1 MWSPLASDEKFASPA
16 VADAPGASD
25 AAAAAAAVLP
35 LDPDGAFMRRWS
47 AADLQYDALHALWL
61 SKGNAGEAEVALIQ
75 QHGEPW
81 KASTLAQDTA
91 LGVTLTT
98 AIIECRKDL
107 ARAHHA
113 LNSRGTK
120 ISMNALQRWYYA
132 QFRRDTETIALS
144 TAIDAE
150 MDTDDGLEDH
160 CSICGNRGELLVCD
174 GCSSVYHLAC
184 VGLREIP
191 EGEWRCYLCLTPPT
205 HGCGSSALATSSMFR
220 AAGRGR
226 GGAVGASRSGP
237 GSAAGRGRGGS
248 MPPPQP
254 GKPGKPQPAK
264 PQPRPV
270 PVGGAAAPRQPP
282 PAQPLPIGGALP
294 MAAAP
299 VTAGATAAAAAAQNG
314 KRKAPDGGHVP
325 SAPSKRIFRTA
336 EGRAYE
342 QDIFTGA
349 VTWLDPPTAMLSS
362 ILTTGDSAMKAAAIA
377 AATAAMERSAA
388 ASAKPVAK
396 GKSK

>member
-1 MWSPLASDEKFASPA
+1 
-16 VADAPGASD
+16 
-25 AAAAAAAVLP
+25 
-35 LDPDGAFMRRWS
+35 MRRWS

-160 CSICGNRGELLVCD
+160 CPS
-174 GCSSVYHLAC
+174 
-184 VGLREIP
+184 
-191 EGEWRCYLCLTPPT
+191 
-205 HGCGSSALATSSMFR
+205 
-220 AAGRGR
+220 
-226 GGAVGASRSGP
+226 
-237 GSAAGRGRGGS
+237 
-248 MPPPQP
+248 
-254 GKPGKPQPAK
+254 
-264 PQPRPV
+264 
-270 PVGGAAAPRQPP
+270 AAPRR
-282 PAQPLPIGGALP
+282 
-294 MAAAP
+294 AARP
-299 VTAGATAAAAAAQNG
+299 
-314 KRKAPDGGHVP
+314 
-325 SAPSKRIFRTA
+325 
-336 EGRAYE
+336 
-342 QDIFTGA
+342 TGA
-349 VTWLDPPTAMLSS
+349 RACTISVRRASRNPRGRMEMLSVPH
-362 ILTTGDSAMKAAAIA
+362 SAHP
-377 AATAAMERSAA
+377 RLR
-388 ASAKPVAK
+388 
-396 GKSK
+396 